1 MIEDMASHHSVT
13 AQIIGSENV
22 LEKAWMAQ
30 LPAAVCL
37 KGLIKHL
44 LFSLKKLVLSYMF
57 KQSGPHCSHLKEA
70 FC

>member
-1 MIEDMASHHSVT
+1 MFEDVASHHSVT

-22 LEKAWMAQ
+22 LARAWMAQ

-37 KGLIKHL
+37 KGLVKHL
-44 LFSLKKLVLSYMF
+44 LFSLKKLVLSNMF
-57 KQSGPHCSHLKEA
+57 KQPGPHCSHLKEA